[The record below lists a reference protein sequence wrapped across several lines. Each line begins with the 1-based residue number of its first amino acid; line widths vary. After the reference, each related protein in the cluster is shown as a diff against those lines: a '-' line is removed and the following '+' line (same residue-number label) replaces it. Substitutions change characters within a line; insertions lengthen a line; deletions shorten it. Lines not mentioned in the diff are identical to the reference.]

1 MPVIQKKNRNL
12 SPARTIASSFI
23 FVILV
28 GTIFLMLPI
37 SSKSGT
43 FTPFMHSFFTATS
56 ATCVTGLV
64 IYDTFQHW
72 SAFGQG
78 IILLMIQIGGLGLV
92 TFVTFFN
99 FFIGKKLGLRRMQ
112 VATESVNA
120 SGFNDVR
127 VLVGN
132 IIRLSIITEFIGA
145 VLLMPVFVP
154 KYGAAGIFK
163 SFFVSISAYC
173 NAGFDIIGVNTPFA
187 SLTEFS
193 SNPYILIVIMLLIVS
208 GGLGFVVWHDLMNY
222 RKTKHLVLHTKIVL
236 LITGILILFGA
247 LAFLALEWTNT
258 KTIGGMGFG
267 DKVLNSFFQSITCRT
282 AGFNSID
289 TGSLN
294 PISKVFAIMLMFI
307 GAAPGSTGGGLK
319 VTTAVVIFMT
329 VVSVLRNKGDTII
342 FGRKVDK
349 STVYKALTITML
361 SLAIVFIATLTAFFA
376 LKEKVPVSGIDT
388 LFEVVSA
395 FATVGLSAG
404 VTAVATWFVELVF
417 IFVMFLG
424 RVGPISVVLFIIIKD
439 ADKAKKQVYPEGR
452 ILVG

>member
-1 MPVIQKKNRNL
+1 MPVIQKKSRNL
-12 SPARTIASSFI
+12 SPTRTIALSFI
-23 FVILV
+23 LVILT
-28 GTIFLMLPI
+28 GTVFLMLPI
-37 SSKSGT
+37 SSKSGS

-99 FFIGKKLGLRRMQ
+99 FVIGKKLGLRKIQ

-127 VLVGN
+127 YLVAN
-132 IIRLSIITEFIGA
+132 IIRLSLITELIGA
-145 VLLMPVFVP
+145 VLLMPAFIP
-154 KYGAAGIFK
+154 RFGPAGIFK

-173 NAGFDIIGVNTPFA
+173 NAGFDILGVNNAFS

-193 SNPYILIVIMLLIVS
+193 SSPYVLIVVMLLIVS
-208 GGLGFVVWHDLMNY
+208 GGLGFMVWHDVMNY
-222 RKTKHLVLHTKIVL
+222 RKKKHLELHSKIVL

-247 LAFLALEWTNT
+247 VAFLLLEWTNT
-258 KTIGGMGFG
+258 RTIGGMGFG

-289 TGSLN
+289 TSALN

-319 VTTAVVIFMT
+319 VTTVVVIFMT
-329 VVSVLRNKGDTII
+329 VVSVLRNKDDTII

-349 STVYKALTITML
+349 STVYKSLTITML

-376 LKEKVPVSGIDT
+376 LKERTPISGIDT

-395 FATVGLSAG
+395 FATVGLSVG
-404 VTAVATWFVELVF
+404 VTSVLTWIIELMF
-417 IFVMFLG
+417 ILVMFLG

-439 ADKAKKQVYPEGR
+439 ADKTKKQVYPEGR